1 MPQRHN
7 GNPPE
12 KARSSS
18 GNPINRLPAAA
29 QQAAGTVRDM
39 ADEAMSNAGQKADD
53 MASSLGGSMKS
64 LAGEIRAHSPD
75 QETLGQLATGVAD
88 VLERTGRFLQE
99 EGVSGLAGELN
110 QVIRRYP
117 LSAVFTAVGVGFL
130 LAQTSRR

>member
-12 KARSSS
+12 KARLTS

-29 QQAAGTVRDM
+29 QQAAGTVRQL
-39 ADEAMSNAGQKADD
+39 ADEALSNAGQKADD
-53 MASSLGGSMKS
+53 MATSLGGSMKS
-64 LAGEIRAHSPD
+64 LAGEIRAHTPE
-75 QETLGQLATGVAD
+75 QETLGQLASGVAN
-88 VLERTGRFLQE
+88 VLDRTGRLLQE

-117 LSAVFTAVGVGFL
+117 WSAVFVAVGVGFL